1 MLSQSLLMFSGLG
14 NDWSGLFVPLKS
26 VPRQQFLVLEKGQA
40 ARQRRLADGKDW
52 WGVAGFYVGG

>member
-1 MLSQSLLMFSGLG
+1 MFSGLG

-52 WGVAGFYVGG
+52 WGVAVFYVGG